1 MPHYGL
7 QHNPFEELTMTA
19 HRDWLRLGLLCLLAT
34 TASAGLPA
42 QAETYPTAPV
52 KFITQLSAG
61 SGTDPAMRIVID
73 QLGRMWGQQTVLIN
87 QPGAGGAIA
96 ARAAAT
102 AAPDGHTLYMAVAST
117 FTVLPEVQTNL
128 PFNVNDFVPIG
139 FVGEV
144 PMGIAVSP
152 TFSVNS
158 LPELISFSKR
168 QVGGLSIA
176 AGPRGQIP
184 HLTTELFRSRS
195 GGDFTEVF
203 YPGSAQA
210 MSDVIS
216 GRVPVII
223 DGLAGPVGGGQVKLL
238 AITTTSRLAS
248 RADVPTVSETLPGFA
263 ASGWFALVAPPGTP
277 AAIVKKVS
285 RDLRTV
291 LTQEEVKQK
300 LSALSV
306 STRVMSPQELGDF
319 ISSERQLWMP
329 VIKRIG
335 VATQ

>member
-1 MPHYGL
+1 
-7 QHNPFEELTMTA
+7 MTE
-19 HRDWLRLGLLCLLAT
+19 HWDWLRIGLLGLLAS
-34 TASAGLPA
+34 TACIGSPA
-42 QAETYPTAPV
+42 HAESYPTGPV
-52 KFITQLSAG
+52 KFITQLTAG

-73 QLGRMWGQQTVLIN
+73 HLGKMWGQQTVLIN
-87 QPGAGGAIA
+87 RPGAGGAIA

-102 AAPDGHTLYMAVAST
+102 ATPDGQTLYMAVAST
-117 FTVLPEVQTNL
+117 FTVLPEAQTNL

-184 HLTTELFRSRS
+184 HLTTDLFRSRS

-203 YPGSAQA
+203 YPGAAQA

-216 GRVPVII
+216 GRVPIII
-223 DGLAGPVGGGQVKLL
+223 DGLAGPVGGAQLKLL
-238 AITTTSRLAS
+238 AITSTARLDSRP
-248 RADVPTVSETLPGFA
+248 DVPTVSETLPGFA
-263 ASGWFALVAPPGTP
+263 ASGWFALVGPPGTP

-291 LTQEEVKQK
+291 LIQEDVKQK
-300 LSALSV
+300 LSVLSI
-306 STRVMSPQELGDF
+306 STRIMSPQELADF
-319 ISSERQLWMP
+319 IRSERQLWLP

-335 VATQ
+335 IVMQ

>member
-1 MPHYGL
+1 
-7 QHNPFEELTMTA
+7 MTA
-19 HRDWLRLGLLCLLAT
+19 SREWLRLGLLCLLAT
-34 TASAGLPA
+34 TAPAGSPA
-42 QAETYPTAPV
+42 AADTYPAAPV
-52 KFITQLSAG
+52 KFVTQLAAG

-73 QLGRMWGQQTVLIN
+73 QLGKMWGQQTVLIN

-117 FTVLPEVQTNL
+117 FTVLPESQTNL

-144 PMGIAVSP
+144 PIGIAVSP

-203 YPGSAQA
+203 YPGAAQA

-216 GRVPVII
+216 GRVPVVI
-223 DGLAGPVGGGQVKLL
+223 DGLAGPVGGGQLKLL
-238 AITTTSRLAS
+238 AITSTVRLAS
-248 RADVPTVSETLPGFA
+248 RPGVPTVSETLPGFA

-277 AAIVKKVS
+277 AAIVEKVS

-291 LTQEEVKQK
+291 LTQEDVKQK
-300 LSALSV
+300 LTVLSI

-319 ISSERQLWMP
+319 INSERQLWMP

-335 VATQ
+335 VAMQ

>member
-1 MPHYGL
+1 
-7 QHNPFEELTMTA
+7 MTA

-34 TASAGLPA
+34 TASAGSPA
-42 QAETYPTAPV
+42 QAETYPAAPV

-73 QLGRMWGQQTVLIN
+73 QLGRIWGQQTVLIN

-117 FTVLPEVQTNL
+117 FTVLPEIQSNL
-128 PFNVNDFVPIG
+128 PFHVNDFVPIG

-144 PMGIAVSP
+144 PIGIAVSP

-158 LPELISFSKR
+158 LPELVSISKR
-168 QVGGLSIA
+168 QARGLSIA
-176 AGPRGQIP
+176 AGPRGQLP

-203 YPGSAQA
+203 YPGAAQA

-223 DGLAGPVGGGQVKLL
+223 DGLAGPVGGGQLKLL
-238 AITTTSRLAS
+238 AITSTARLAS
-248 RADVPTVSETLPGFA
+248 RPGVPTVSETLPGFA

-277 AAIVKKVS
+277 AAIVEKVN

-291 LTQEEVKQK
+291 LAQEDVKQK
-300 LSALSV
+300 LAALSV

-319 ISSERQLWMP
+319 ISSERQLWTP

-335 VATQ
+335 VAMQ